1 MFNRLRKGQRGQSL
15 VEFALV
21 LPLLIILLMG
31 IFEFGRI
38 FSSYVMITNAAREG
52 ARNVVVGR
60 DDSQVSA
67 DILNM
72 AGALDVGNV
81 TVVIN
86 PGGESRVRGSSVT
99 VEVAGELEIITPVI
113 GKFMPN
119 PFPVMAVSTMRM
131 E

>member
-1 MFNRLRKGQRGQSL
+1 M
-15 VEFALV
+15 EFALV

>member
-1 MFNRLRKGQRGQSL
+1 MLRRGQSGQSL

-21 LPLLIILLMG
+21 LPLLVILLMG

-38 FSSYVMITNAAREG
+38 FSSYVVITNAAREG
-52 ARNVVVGR
+52 ARSVVVGR
-60 DDSQVSA
+60 GDTQVSA
-67 DILNM
+67 DIVNM

-81 TVVIN
+81 TVRIN
-86 PGGESRVRGSSVT
+86 PAGESRVRGSSVT
-99 VEVAGELEIITPVI
+99 VEVAGELEIISPII
-113 GKFMPN
+113 GNIMPN